1 MEQDPIHICKSCS
14 NSFQGIYC
22 NRCGE
27 KVILPAD
34 RSFKTLMASI
44 LVAITFA
51 DNKSL
56 KTLWGVI
63 RKPGFVSAEIA
74 EGRTVN
80 YLRPMSLFFVLNLVY
95 FLFPLIQLF
104 NATWITQLGTL
115 YGTMVLKFSL
125 LKMSELHLPRNA
137 FELMYNEKSVGYAKM
152 LVIVFAVLASLP
164 LNLLYYKSKRM
175 FSDHVGLMIELA
187 CFNLFA
193 NALVVTLLAKILPIG
208 GYLDETVLTVL
219 FICTNLYFLLR
230 ASAAFYGEKG
240 INLVLKSLVMLGFLK
255 LALEAY
261 RLVLF
266 LVTIWSM

>member
-1 MEQDPIHICKSCS
+1 
-14 NSFQGIYC
+14 
-22 NRCGE
+22 
-27 KVILPAD
+27 
-34 RSFKTLMASI
+34 
-44 LVAITFA
+44 
-51 DNKSL
+51 
-56 KTLWGVI
+56 
-63 RKPGFVSAEIA
+63 
-74 EGRTVN
+74 
-80 YLRPMSLFFVLNLVY
+80 
-95 FLFPLIQLF
+95 
-104 NATWITQLGTL
+104 
-115 YGTMVLKFSL
+115 
-125 LKMSELHLPRNA
+125 
-137 FELMYNEKSVGYAKM
+137 M

>member
-1 MEQDPIHICKSCS
+1 MDQETIHTCKSCG
-14 NSFQGIYC
+14 NTFTGLYC
-22 NRCGE
+22 NLCGE

-34 RSFKTLMASI
+34 RSFRTLMGNI

-56 KTLWGVI
+56 KTMVSVI
-63 RKPGFVSAEIA
+63 RHPGFVSGEFAD
-74 EGRTVN
+74 GRTVK

-104 NATWITQLGTL
+104 NATWVTQLGTV
-115 YGTMVLKFSL
+115 YGTLVLKLSL
-125 LKMSELHLPRNA
+125 LKMNELHLPRNA

-164 LNLLYYKSKRM
+164 LNLLYRKGSRF

-193 NALVVTLLAKILPIG
+193 NALVVTLLARLLPIG
-208 GYLDETVLTVL
+208 GYLNETVLTVL
-219 FICTNLYFLLR
+219 FIVTNLYFLLR
-230 ASAAFYGEKG
+230 SSANFYGESG
-240 INLVLKSLVMLGFLK
+240 FRLVLKSVIMLGFLK
-255 LALEAY
+255 VALEAY